1 MLGVLYFWGIAMIDA
16 LNLTKSYG
24 SIAAV
29 RDVSLTVAPAEIYAL
44 LGPNGAGKSTTI
56 HMLTTLLTP
65 DSGTVRINGHDNVQN
80 PDAVRRIIGVTFQDL
95 VLDRDLTGR
104 ECLDFAGRLYN
115 LDRSLRHQ
123 RISEVLELV
132 ELGAAADRLTG
143 TYSGGMKRRLEL
155 ARCLM
160 MHPLVLFL
168 DEPTQGLDPQHRA
181 QVWEYIKN
189 LRTQNGMTV
198 LLTTHAMDEA
208 ETLADTVGII
218 DNGVMVREG
227 TPDALIGAL
236 GSAYI
241 RVTATFPEAFVPGF
255 GNEPWVTMIDAQPG
269 VLTIGV
275 LHGARQ
281 MTTIIEHLTRDGI
294 EIMDMRMTR
303 PSLGDVF
310 LQVTGRA
317 LRDEGVRQ

>member
-1 MLGVLYFWGIAMIDA
+1 MIDA
-16 LNLTKSYG
+16 VHLKKSFG
-24 SIAAV
+24 SVDAV
-29 RDVSLTVAPAEIYAL
+29 RDVSFTVAPAQIYAL

-56 HMLTTLLTP
+56 NMLTTLLTP
-65 DSGTVRINGHDNVQN
+65 DHGSVRINGHDTVAN

-104 ECLDFAGRLYN
+104 ECLDFAGRLYK
-115 LDRSLRHQ
+115 LPPLLRQQ
-123 RISEVLELV
+123 RIRDVLELV
-132 ELGAAADRLTG
+132 ELGSAADRLTG

-181 QVWEYIKN
+181 QIWQYIKD

-198 LLTTHAMDEA
+198 MLTTHAMDEA

-218 DNGVMVREG
+218 DDGAMVREG
-227 TPDALIGAL
+227 TPDALIEGL
-236 GSAYI
+236 GNAYI
-241 RVTATFPEAFVPGF
+241 RITATFPHAYMPSF
-255 GNEPWVTMIDAQPG
+255 GTADWVTMLDAQPG
-269 VLTIGV
+269 VLTVGV
-275 LHGARQ
+275 HHGARY
-281 MTTIIEHLTRDGI
+281 LTSILETLHQDGVSI
-294 EIMDMRMTR
+294 VDISMSR

-317 LRDEGVRQ
+317 LRDEGATR

>member
-1 MLGVLYFWGIAMIDA
+1 MIDA
-16 LNLTKSYG
+16 RNLTKSFG
-24 SIAAV
+24 TVAAV
-29 RDVSLTVAPAEIYAL
+29 HDVSLSVGPAQIYAL

-56 HMLTTLLTP
+56 NMLTTLLTP
-65 DSGTVRINGHDNVQN
+65 DSGTLHINGHDSVRN

-104 ECLDFAGRLYN
+104 ECLEYAGRLYN
-115 LDRSLRHQ
+115 LDAPLRRQ
-123 RISEVLELV
+123 RMSDVLELV
-132 ELGAAADRLTG
+132 ELGSAADRLTG

-160 MHPLVLFL
+160 MEPMVLFL

-181 QVWEYIKN
+181 QIWQYIKD
-189 LRTQNGMTV
+189 LRSQNGMTV

-208 ETLADTVGII
+208 EELADTVGII
-218 DNGVMVREG
+218 DNGAMVQEG
-227 TPDALIGAL
+227 TPEALIRTL

-241 RVTATFPEAFVPGF
+241 RINATFPDAYIPGF
-255 GNEPWVTMIDAQPG
+255 GGAEWVTMIDTQPG

-294 EIMDMRMTR
+294 DIVDISMTR

-317 LRDEGVRQ
+317 LRDEGAVR

>member
-1 MLGVLYFWGIAMIDA
+1 MIDA
-16 LNLTKSYG
+16 VHLKKSFG
-24 SIAAV
+24 SVAAV
-29 RDVSLTVAPAEIYAL
+29 RDVSLTVAPAQIYAL

-56 HMLTTLLTP
+56 NMLTTLMTP
-65 DSGTVRINGHDNVQN
+65 DHGTVRINGHDTVTNA
-80 PDAVRRIIGVTFQDL
+80 DAVRRIIGVTFQDL

-104 ECLDFAGRLYN
+104 ECLDYAGRLYH
-115 LDRSLRHQ
+115 LPASLRQQ
-123 RISEVLELV
+123 RIQEVLELV

-181 QVWEYIKN
+181 QIWQYIKD
-189 LRTQNGMTV
+189 LRSQNGMTV

-218 DNGVMVREG
+218 DDGTMVREG
-227 TPDALIGAL
+227 TPDALIQSL

-241 RVTATFPEAFVPGF
+241 RISAAFPDAYIPSF
-255 GNEPWVTMIDAQPG
+255 GSAGWVTMVDTQPG
-269 VLTIGV
+269 VLTVGV
-275 LHGARQ
+275 QHGARQ
-281 MTTIIEHLTRDGI
+281 MTTIIEALHQDGI
-294 EIMDMRMTR
+294 DIVDISMSR

-317 LRDEGVRQ
+317 LRDEGAQR

>member
-1 MLGVLYFWGIAMIDA
+1 MINA
-16 LNLTKSYG
+16 VHLTKSYG
-24 SIAAV
+24 PVVAV
-29 RDVSLTVAPAEIYAL
+29 RDVSLTVGEAQIYAL

-56 HMLTTLLTP
+56 NMLTTLLKP
-65 DSGTVRINGHDNVQN
+65 DSGSVHINGHNAASH

-115 LDRSLRHQ
+115 LAPNLRKQ
-123 RISEVLELV
+123 RINEVLALV
-132 ELGAAADRLTG
+132 ELGTAADRLTG

-181 QVWEYIKN
+181 QIWQYIKD
-189 LRTQNGMTV
+189 LRSQNGMTV

-218 DNGVMVREG
+218 DDGAMVSEG
-227 TPDALIGAL
+227 TPDALIGSL

-241 RVTATFPEAFVPGF
+241 RINAAFPPGYSPSF
-255 GNEPWVTMIDAQPG
+255 GAAAWVTMVDAQPG

-281 MTTIIEHLTRDGI
+281 MTTIIETLHQDGI
-294 EIMDMRMTR
+294 VILDISMTR

-317 LRDEGVRQ
+317 LRDEGASR

>member
-1 MLGVLYFWGIAMIDA
+1 MIDA

-65 DSGTVRINGHDNVQN
+65 DSGTVRINGHDTVQN

-104 ECLDFAGRLYN
+104 ECLDYAGRLYN
-115 LDRSLRHQ
+115 LDRSLRRQ

-168 DEPTQGLDPQHRA
+168 DEPTQGLDPQHRV
-181 QVWEYIKN
+181 QVWQYIKN

-198 LLTTHAMDEA
+198 MLTTHAMDEA

-218 DNGVMVREG
+218 DNGLMVREG

-241 RVTATFPEAFVPGF
+241 RVTAAFPAGYVPGF
-255 GNEPWVTMIDAQPG
+255 GTEAWVTMVDAQPG
-269 VLTIGV
+269 VLTIGAM
-275 LHGARQ
+275 HGARQ

-294 EIMDMRMTR
+294 EIMDMSMTR

-310 LQVTGRA
+310 LQVTGRT
-317 LRDEGVRQ
+317 LRDEGARQ